1 MGCVILFTVGR
12 DMESARNIDGDI
24 LNSPLCKTV
33 LLVEDEA
40 LIAMNESQLLK
51 RYGFNVITAY
61 DGKGA
66 IKEVENKAIDLIL
79 MDIDLGPTKM
89 SGTEAAKVILQSHD
103 IPIMFL
109 TSHAEKE
116 VVGQVKGIT
125 RYGYVLKHSNEF
137 VLIEAIQMAFE
148 LHEANKKIKDRESRY
163 RYMFDNNQSGVAVYE
178 AVDDGNDFL
187 FVDFNK
193 TAEKIEGVKK
203 ENIVGTRVTEV
214 FAGVADFGLLEVL
227 RKVWE
232 TGKTE
237 TLEDAFYRDEQRSGW
252 RRNLVYKMPTGTL
265 VAVYEDVTEER
276 RIRTDLM
283 EAERIANNSPVVMC
297 RWKNE
302 DGWPAEY
309 VSKNFEHVFG
319 YSTDEL
325 LSKYVPFESLIY
337 PPDLPR
343 VRDEVLSCSKDPT
356 TSQFSHEPY
365 RIIKKNGTLCWVEDH
380 TAIVRDSTGSVAKYE
395 GVLIDV
401 TEQKQSRDELRYRTK
416 ELECLYAVSRLVEQR
431 GITLQRILEKTVDLI
446 PLHLGSSESV
456 SVHLT
461 VAESEYRSKKF
472 KPRGS
477 KKESPIYVHDEKIGG
492 LKFFYCSPHEELIGE
507 TFLPELDLFVTTIA
521 ERLGKIIERFE
532 TEERLRVTLTSI
544 GDAVITTDMQGK
556 INNMNR
562 AAQLLTGYTMD
573 EALSRPLS
581 DVFNIVN
588 SLTGEKIT
596 NPVDTVLKTNEIV
609 SLANH
614 TKLIS
619 GKGKEVYIAD
629 SAAPIRKDDGETKGV
644 VLVFRDE
651 TEKYEQEQKLRESEE
666 QFRRL
671 FENMAQGALYLDRS
685 GKVVAANRAAEQIL
699 GLSSGELLNIT
710 PGDSRW
716 KAVHE
721 DGTHFPNENYP
732 GLLSIESGEA
742 VERQIMGIFHPERN
756 DYVWISVSAYPEFR
770 NGEPNPFRVFVTFE
784 DITHSKK
791 REFEQKEH
799 KRFLQTVFDSIQEF
813 ISVQDKEL
821 NILQVNHRVQ
831 ELYKDTGPLQ
841 GKKCYEAYQGRSEPC
856 GACPTLKA
864 LETKEI
870 QKGLL
875 RVQKKPDEIRLF
887 EVYAYPIKN
896 DEGDIT
902 SVIEYARDITEQKRN
917 EDELLRTKEQLQK
930 MFQTLPEGFVT
941 VNVQGEITYANTAA
955 GRILGVYK
963 DEITGSYYNDRKW
976 SQIDE
981 RGNPYPVEDLPLA
994 VALREKREVYDLVHG
1009 IVAPDGEKKW
1019 LSVNS
1024 APLLD
1029 ADGELTGAIASF
1041 RDISNRIEI
1050 EEDLQQTIKE
1060 KELLMRE
1067 LTHRTKN
1074 NIMLIS
1080 SLINLKNNTF
1090 DDELDLSDL
1099 VSQIDT
1105 IRIAYDRLNQSEDIT
1120 YVNVRKYIEEV
1131 LFTIFAFCNI
1141 DVKLEKRIEVETLPT
1156 KTAVPLGLII
1166 NELATNAIKHGFTRE
1181 EKAIFTV
1188 ELKGEDEKGRYVLN
1202 IYNTGRPFPDTI
1214 DIQNPTTLGLEL
1226 IDALVSQ
1233 LEGTMDLKRKPYPK
1247 FTIRFRLVKPGQL

>member
-1 MGCVILFTVGR
+1 
-12 DMESARNIDGDI
+12 MESARNIDGDI

-710 PGDSRW
+710 PGGSRW

-994 VALREKREVYDLVHG
+994 VALREKTG
-1009 IVAPDGEKKW
+1009 
-1019 LSVNS
+1019 SV
-1024 APLLD
+1024 
-1029 ADGELTGAIASF
+1029 
-1041 RDISNRIEI
+1041 
-1050 EEDLQQTIKE
+1050 
-1060 KELLMRE
+1060 
-1067 LTHRTKN
+1067 
-1074 NIMLIS
+1074 
-1080 SLINLKNNTF
+1080 
-1090 DDELDLSDL
+1090 
-1099 VSQIDT
+1099 
-1105 IRIAYDRLNQSEDIT
+1105 
-1120 YVNVRKYIEEV
+1120 
-1131 LFTIFAFCNI
+1131 
-1141 DVKLEKRIEVETLPT
+1141 
-1156 KTAVPLGLII
+1156 
-1166 NELATNAIKHGFTRE
+1166 
-1181 EKAIFTV
+1181 
-1188 ELKGEDEKGRYVLN
+1188 
-1202 IYNTGRPFPDTI
+1202 
-1214 DIQNPTTLGLEL
+1214 
-1226 IDALVSQ
+1226 
-1233 LEGTMDLKRKPYPK
+1233 
-1247 FTIRFRLVKPGQL
+1247 